1 MLHLIDNLDAR
12 MNTLDKAYA
21 QTEPGSFTS
30 RLFPMEN
37 RRFTSRNRKRMKNRM
52 KWIKATDFGK
62 LRGIIR

>member
-1 MLHLIDNLDAR
+1 MPMVAEAEVLHLIDNLDAR

-37 RRFTSRNRKRMKNRM
+37 RAFYKPKSK
-52 KWIKATDFGK
+52 
-62 LRGIIR
+62 